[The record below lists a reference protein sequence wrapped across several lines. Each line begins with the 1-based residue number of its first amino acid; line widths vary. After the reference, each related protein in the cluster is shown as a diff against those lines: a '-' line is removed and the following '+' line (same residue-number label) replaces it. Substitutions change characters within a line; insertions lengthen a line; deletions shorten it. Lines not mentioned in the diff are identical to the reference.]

1 MSHTHANLYR
11 PAGTDAAGS
20 DSVVIT
26 PELAGWTYTGLRVFD
41 LDPGGSRTIITGT
54 NEMAVLPLSGGCMVE
69 VEGHK
74 FDLEGRESVF
84 SRVSDFAY
92 VPMDAEFR
100 VTSHSGGEFALPMA
114 EATRRMD
121 PTYGPAEDVT
131 VTVRGAGSASRQI
144 NDFLM
149 AGVGMADK
157 LLAVEVLTPDGNFSS
172 YPPHKHDVFDPDGP
186 EVELEE
192 IYYFRFSKA
201 DGYGF
206 FRQWSADGEFDI
218 TKRVCDGDIVLCPK
232 GYHGPSIAI
241 PGYHMYFLN
250 AMAGPG
256 VERIWQ
262 ATDDPDHAWIKDN
275 WDELGPDPRLPLTT
289 YEGVV

>member
-11 PAGTDAAGS
+11 PAGTDATGS

-26 PELAGWTYTGLRVFD
+26 PELAGWTYSGLRVFD

-54 NEMAVLPLSGGCMVE
+54 SEMAVLPLSGGCTVE

-100 VTSHSGGEFALPMA
+100 VTSRSGGEFALPMA

-131 VTVRGAGSASRQI
+131 VMVRGAGSTSRQI

-157 LLAVEVLTPDGNFSS
+157 LLAVEVLTPEGNFSS

-218 TKRVCDGDIVLCPK
+218 TERVRDGDIVLCPK

-256 VERIWQ
+256 AERIWQ
-262 ATDDPDHAWIKDN
+262 ATDDPDHAWIKDS

-289 YEGVV
+289 HEGVV